1 MEINEFVD
9 PKNFTLGIVGHPKTG
24 KAGLKLAM
32 LANKLKK
39 YIQHVRRLL
48 LRQKMAVSIAGELAL
63 EISVK

>member
-1 MEINEFVD
+1 MEISEFVD

-39 YIQHVRRLL
+39 LSSLPKTAEGRTI
-48 LRQKMAVSIAGELAL
+48 
-63 EISVK
+63 